1 ADQEIR
7 VDWLDYASHFPHQS
21 AWFRAA
27 PQFSFQSAVV
37 NGKKTGSDINLY
49 KLFTEQCVNLLRPGG
64 ECGIVIPSG
73 IYTDLGAKGLR
84 DLLFGQ
90 CDVTGLFCF
99 ENRNE
104 IFENVHRSFKFVVLT
119 FEKGQSTRQFPAAFM
134 RHQVNELAAFPSST
148 DLLLSV
154 ELIRRLSPDSQS
166 VMEFKSALDVQIAE
180 KLLQFPLLGET
191 IDGKWNL
198 RLTNE
203 FHMTNDSHLF
213 KTAAGAGR
221 LLWNLRLTREFDMT
235 NDNYLFKTAAGVG
248 RLPLFEGKMI
258 HQFTHQW
265 APPRYW
271 LDEQEARAD
280 LIGRGEDSG
289 QQLAYQNYR
298 LGFRAV
304 AANTNERSLISTL
317 LPNLAFAGNS
327 LIVSTQPNDANIL
340 LFLVAL
346 MNSFVIDSSIRQK
359 VSQNLNMFYIYQ
371 IPIPR
376 LTAADPVFN
385 PIVTR
390 AAQLICTTP
399 EFDSLA
405 EAVGL
410 HSHRDGVIDSTKRVA
425 LRAELDGLIAH
436 LYGLTELE
444 FAHILSTFPLVAEE
458 IKTAAMGAYRAG
470 MVN

>member
-27 PQFSFQSAVV
+27 PQFSFQSAIV

-49 KLFTEQCVNLLRPGG
+49 KLFTEQCVNLLRAGG

-84 DLLFGQ
+84 DLLFDQ

-191 IDGKWNL
+191 IDGKWNV
-198 RLTNE
+198 RLSQE

-221 LLWNLRLTREFDMT
+221 L
-235 NDNYLFKTAAGVG
+235 
-248 RLPLFEGKMI
+248 PLFE
-258 HQFTHQW
+258 
-265 APPRYW
+265 
-271 LDEQEARAD
+271 
-280 LIGRGEDSG
+280 
-289 QQLAYQNYR
+289 
-298 LGFRAV
+298 
-304 AANTNERSLISTL
+304 
-317 LPNLAFAGNS
+317 
-327 LIVSTQPNDANIL
+327 
-340 LFLVAL
+340 
-346 MNSFVIDSSIRQK
+346 
-359 VSQNLNMFYIYQ
+359 
-371 IPIPR
+371 
-376 LTAADPVFN
+376 
-385 PIVTR
+385 
-390 AAQLICTTP
+390 
-399 EFDSLA
+399 
-405 EAVGL
+405 
-410 HSHRDGVIDSTKRVA
+410 
-425 LRAELDGLIAH
+425 
-436 LYGLTELE
+436 
-444 FAHILSTFPLVAEE
+444 
-458 IKTAAMGAYRAG
+458 
-470 MVN
+470 